1 MLIDIAFFDQ
11 YVDEDTLRNILKVDF
26 EVISKQPCFSS
37 YIRLRKK
44 RKQVY
49 TFYTKKYK
57 SNILR
62 FSFGMLFR
70 LHISEEDSEW
80 IDIIMSSNGYEKD
93 VIPVTTIET
102 TYEQFINNKYKV
114 IGKSKAICYT
124 AEVSDL
130 YKSLYKNRH
139 LVVDFHKSLLIN
151 LL

>member
-1 MLIDIAFFDQ
+1 
-11 YVDEDTLRNILKVDF
+11 
-26 EVISKQPCFSS
+26 
-37 YIRLRKK
+37 
-44 RKQVY
+44 
-49 TFYTKKYK
+49 
-57 SNILR
+57 
-62 FSFGMLFR
+62 
-70 LHISEEDSEW
+70 
-80 IDIIMSSNGYEKD
+80 MSSNGYEKD

-124 AEVSDL
+124 AEVSDS